1 MDLRYQLEFY
11 RKEHDEILLFL
22 KEWEDALNLAAGTGE
37 AAPGQALQHLRE
49 MEPKL
54 LEIRQHCREEEQNV
68 ESPSQIYLDDAAL
81 KRLRQEHE
89 TLEQLSDGYR
99 GELKRLATPPPT
111 DALVSMGRRLLAGL
125 RRHIAYEEGLLK
137 QIEEGSE
144 AEENKFLPYTQPTE

>member
-11 RKEHDEILLFL
+11 RKEHDEILRFL
-22 KEWEDALNLAAGTGE
+22 KEWEDALNLAAGPGE
-37 AAPGQALQHLRE
+37 EAPCQALQHLRE

-68 ESPSQIYLDDAAL
+68 ESPSQIYLDDTAL

-89 TLEQLSDGYR
+89 TLEELSDCYR
-99 GELKRLATPPPT
+99 SELKFVCAPPPT
-111 DALVSMGRRLLAGL
+111 DDLVSIGRRLLAGL

-144 AEENKFLPYTQPTE
+144 AEEKKFLRYTQPTE